1 MAERLVVIG
10 GDAAGMSAASQAR
23 RLRGADD
30 LEIVAFERGP
40 RTSYAACGIPYRIAG
55 LVDEVDDLIAR
66 TPEEFRDNQQI
77 DVRTRHEVVA
87 IDLAARTVEVL
98 DVDGDR
104 TFTEGFDQLLV
115 ATGARPI
122 RPPLPG
128 IDLPMVHAVHVVDDG
143 EALLAR
149 ARAATSGSDGLRA
162 VVVGGGFIGLEVA
175 EAFVAQGVSTVMVEA
190 ADQVMG
196 TLDADMGALVADAV
210 RAGGVD
216 LRLGCAVEGFEPGR
230 VLTTDG
236 PIDADLVV
244 LGIGL
249 QPNAE
254 LAAAAGLERGVRGAI
269 VVDDHQRTAVDGVYA
284 AGDCVASRHLV
295 SGGHVYVA
303 LGTVANRQ
311 GRVAG
316 LNIGGVDAAFPGV
329 LGSAVTRFEP
339 AEIGQTGLSEAGA
352 IAAGFDAVAA
362 RIESSTRAHYY
373 PGSEAI
379 TVKLVAERVTGRL
392 LGGQIV
398 GGVGSAK
405 RIDVIATAV
414 TAGMSAGDLAATD
427 LSYAPPFSPVW
438 DPVLIAARHA
448 ARAAG

>member
-23 RLRGADD
+23 RLRGVDD

-196 TLDADMGALVADAV
+196 TLDADMGVLVAHAV
-210 RAGGVD
+210 RARGVD

-254 LAAAAGLERGVRGAI
+254 LAAAGLELGVRGAI

>member
-196 TLDADMGALVADAV
+196 TLDADMGARVADAV

-230 VLTTDG
+230 VLTADG

>member
-196 TLDADMGALVADAV
+196 TLDADMGARVADAV

-230 VLTTDG
+230 VLTADG

-329 LGSAVTRFEP
+329 LGSAVTRFAP

-352 IAAGFDAVAA
+352 LAAGFDVVAA